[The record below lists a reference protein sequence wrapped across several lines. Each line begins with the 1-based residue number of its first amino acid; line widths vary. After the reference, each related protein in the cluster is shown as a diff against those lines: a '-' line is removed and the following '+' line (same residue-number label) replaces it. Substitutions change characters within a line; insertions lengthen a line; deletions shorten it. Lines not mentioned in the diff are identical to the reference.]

1 MRLVPF
7 KEDKDK
13 VLRFSAHY
21 FEETGQIIVFDIPNN
36 MMTGSMMRKERD
48 EFNAI
53 IVKHRE
59 LQVKRKSQYLA
70 YTSKDKVQ
78 NANDNSKT
86 KNVKMDA
93 FDW

>member
-1 MRLVPF
+1 M
-7 KEDKDK
+7 
-13 VLRFSAHY
+13 
-21 FEETGQIIVFDIPNN
+21 FDIPNN

-53 IVKHRE
+53 VAKHRE
-59 LQVKRKSQYLA
+59 LQAKRKSQYLA
-70 YTSKDKVQ
+70 YTSKDKAE
-78 NANDNSKT
+78 NAATNNSKT